1 MESKLNTRISLLVP
15 CQLVSRDAVS
25 SLVEHICIQ
34 IEKEGEPEGFRH
46 QIISAFNEAFN
57 NLARH
62 GGNKLKNENIMV
74 VVEVT
79 PARIVIELHDSGKGF
94 KFPSQSGQDVPQP
107 GELRESGM
115 GLFIMRS
122 FMSELKYQKRNE
134 DGVNV
139 LRMIRNLTKKKQ
151 RCILMKHLIDY

>member
-1 MESKLNTRISLLVP
+1 MDSKFNTRISLSVP

-25 SLVEHICIQ
+25 SLVEHICVQ
-34 IEKEGEPEGFRH
+34 LEKEREPEGFRY
-46 QIISAFNEAFN
+46 QVVSAFNEAFN

-62 GGNKLKNENIMV
+62 GGEKLKDKNIMV

-79 PARIVIELHDSGKGF
+79 DSQIIIELHDSGKGF
-94 KFPSQSGQDVPQP
+94 NFLKKLEQDVPEP

-122 FMSELKYQKRNE
+122 FMSELKYQSSTE

-139 LRMIRNLTKKKQ
+139 LRMVRNLTRDEQ
-151 RCILMKHLIDY
+151 QTGP

>member
-1 MESKLNTRISLLVP
+1 
-15 CQLVSRDAVS
+15 VSRDAVS
-25 SLVEHICIQ
+25 SLVEHICVQ
-34 IEKEGEPEGFRH
+34 LEKESEPEGFRY
-46 QIISAFNEAFN
+46 QVVSAFNEAFN

-62 GGNKLKNENIMV
+62 GGEKLKDKNIMV

-79 PARIVIELHDSGKGF
+79 DSQIIIELHDSGKGF
-94 KFPSQSGQDVPQP
+94 NFLKKLEQDVPEP

-122 FMSELKYQKRNE
+122 FMSELKYQSSTE

-139 LRMIRNLTKKKQ
+139 LRMVRNLTGDEQ
-151 RCILMKHLIDY
+151 QTGP